1 MSTATTHI
9 DNKPSL
15 RGTKQSH
22 SLAPALRFKEF
33 EGEWNKKKMSDL
45 SERIGDGLHGT
56 PKYVDESDIHFVNG
70 NNLMNGKI
78 FISDKTKKVG
88 DNTFLKNDKNLA
100 DNTVLISL
108 NGTIG
113 NIARYNNEKV
123 MLGKSVGYF
132 NFNTASDYYYH
143 ILNSPKI
150 QRFFISEL
158 TGSTIKNLSLKTLRE
173 TIIPYPS
180 LPEQQKIAS
189 FLSAVDKK
197 IQQLTKKKALLED
210 YKKGVMQQLFPSTG
224 SGHRSGQLR
233 FKDDT
238 STSLGAG
245 NGNAYPDWEEKRLG
259 DVGKTFNGL
268 TGKTKDDFGVGVPY
282 IQYMQIFRSSRINP
296 NEFGFVQL
304 NKDEKQ
310 NKVKFGD
317 AFFTTSS
324 ETPKEI
330 GTASVLLDEIEDLY
344 LNSFCFGYRPNN
356 IKLLIPQ
363 FSQFLLRSEVFRRKI
378 IPLAQGS
385 TRYNMSKVELMKL
398 KVDIPCNEEQQKI
411 AAYLSSIDTKIEAVK
426 SQITQTQ
433 IFKKGLLQQL
443 FV

>member
-22 SLAPALRFKEF
+22 SLAPALRFNGFEDSWTKKDFGTIVEKAKAKHDPQKSKEEYPCIEMESIAKESSIILDVF
-33 EGEWNKKKMSDL
+33 NSKDQLSIKNKFSKGEVLFGKLRPNLK
-45 SERIGDGLHGT
+45 
-56 PKYVDESDIHFVNG
+56 KYVIAPFDGVCSSEIWV
-70 NNLMNGKI
+70 LKGKELSNEFLFRLI
-78 FISDKTKKVG
+78 QTNKFYSSTLVTSGSKMPRADWAYISSS
-88 DNTFLKNDKNLA
+88 TF
-100 DNTVLISL
+100 
-108 NGTIG
+108 
-113 NIARYNNEKV
+113 
-123 MLGKSVGYF
+123 
-132 NFNTASDYYYH
+132 
-143 ILNSPKI
+143 
-150 QRFFISEL
+150 
-158 TGSTIKNLSLKTLRE
+158 
-173 TIIPYPS
+173 PYPS

-210 YKKGVMQQLFPSTG
+210 YKKGVMQQLFSSTG
-224 SGHRSGQLR
+224 SVHRSGKLR